1 MRIFSADETAAA
13 LPYPELIAKISE
25 LFAAGLKAPLRHHH
39 TLSNPQ
45 GQEATLL
52 LMPAWQGQQGFGG
65 VKIANIHPDNA
76 KRGLPAVIA
85 SYLLFREDTGEHLAL
100 LNGSV
105 LTARRTA
112 AASVLGAR
120 YLAHPQTQTLLILG
134 AGRVAR
140 ELPEAFS
147 SLFPLKRILIW
158 NRSPARA
165 HSLVNELQAL
175 QRWKVELVSDLKAA
189 VAQAEIISCAT
200 LAQQAV
206 LFGAWLQAGQHVD
219 LIGSFTPQ
227 MREVDDEAMQKAQV
241 YIDTEAALHESGDLL
256 FPLQTG
262 ALDPSAIRGSFYDLC
277 KLEHS
282 QHQPQALTLFKG
294 VGHAVED
301 LAAAIVAYQA
311 QDNLKK

>member
-39 TLSNPQ
+39 TLPNPQ

-189 VAQAEIISCAT
+189 VAQAVIYPIKSGHIKKRVVGKN
-200 LAQQAV
+200 L
-206 LFGAWLQAGQHVD
+206 
-219 LIGSFTPQ
+219 PQ
-227 MREVDDEAMQKAQV
+227 MLPDFGSDWQSANEAGCNRFR
-241 YIDTEAALHESGDLL
+241 YI
-256 FPLQTG
+256 QTPFG
-262 ALDPSAIRGSFYDLC
+262 VWLRG
-277 KLEHS
+277 
-282 QHQPQALTLFKG
+282 
-294 VGHAVED
+294 
-301 LAAAIVAYQA
+301 
-311 QDNLKK
+311 

>member
-1 MRIFSADETAAA
+1 MRIFSADQTAAA
-13 LPYPELIAKISE
+13 LPYPTLIAKISE

-39 TLSNPQ
+39 TLANPQ

-112 AASVLGAR
+112 AASALGAS
-120 YLAHPQTQTLLILG
+120 YLANPTSQTLLILG

-158 NRSPARA
+158 NRSATRA
-165 HSLVNELQAL
+165 QSLVNQLQAL
-175 QRWKVELVSDLKAA
+175 QCWEVEQVSDLKAA
-189 VAQAEIISCAT
+189 VEQAEIISCAT

-206 LFGAWLQAGQHVD
+206 LLGAWLQSGQHVD

-227 MREVDDEAMQKAQV
+227 MREVDDETMQKALV

-256 FPLQTG
+256 IPMQTG
-262 ALDPSAIRGSFYDLC
+262 ALHPRNICGSFYDLC

-282 QHQPQALTLFKG
+282 LHDPKLITLFKG

-311 QDNLKK
+311 QSKME